1 MSQVNSVKT
10 SEQPRVKKKKT
21 KDKKNKQ
28 PRKSEPLLV
37 YKFCIQMMVIGSF

>member
-1 MSQVNSVKT
+1 M
-10 SEQPRVKKKKT
+10 SEQPRVKKKKNKT

-37 YKFCIQMMVIGSF
+37 YKFYIQMMVINSC